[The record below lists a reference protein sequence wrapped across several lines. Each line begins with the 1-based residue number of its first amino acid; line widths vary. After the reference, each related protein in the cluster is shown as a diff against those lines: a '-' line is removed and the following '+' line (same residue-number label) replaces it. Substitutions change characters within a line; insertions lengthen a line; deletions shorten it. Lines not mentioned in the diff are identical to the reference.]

1 MTARITRITMENE
14 ELKAWIGLH
23 SVAGVGNVT
32 LRRLIEYF
40 GSAGAVW
47 KARPADFSGIAR
59 LPAQVLN
66 ELAKGPDEK
75 VIERN
80 MGILER
86 VGAWTMTF
94 LSEDYP
100 PLLNEMQNPP
110 ALIHGIGDPSFLK
123 NRAVAVVGSRYPS
136 SYGLDVARMLSS
148 ELVGHGYA
156 VVSGLALGID
166 AAAHDAALLSGGGT
180 IAVKGCGIDVAYPR
194 QNKALACR
202 IADHGAVISELPPGS
217 SPEAKNF
224 PIRNRIIS
232 GLSMGVV
239 IIEASM
245 KSGSLITA
253 SCALEQG
260 REVMAVPGS
269 IYSYRSTGTHWLIK
283 QGAHLIE
290 NITDI
295 LEGLGAEKQGHNKDI
310 VTGLSKERPKLSP
323 EEQDVFDKLEPYPQH
338 IDNIANLCGQS
349 VGQVSGLLLQ
359 MELKDLV
366 QAFPGQIYQLK

>member
-1 MTARITRITMENE
+1 MEPE

-32 LRRLIEYF
+32 LRRLIEHF
-40 GSAGAVW
+40 GSARAVW
-47 KARPADFSGIAR
+47 KARPADFSGIER
-59 LPAQVLN
+59 LPVQVLDR
-66 ELAKGPDEK
+66 LAKGPDER
-75 VIERN
+75 VIERS

-86 VGAWTMTF
+86 FGAWTMTF

-100 PLLNEMQNPP
+100 ALLNEMQNPP
-110 ALIHGIGDPSFLK
+110 ALLHGIGDPSSLK
-123 NRAVAVVGSRYPS
+123 NRAVAIVGSRHPS

-148 ELVGHGYA
+148 ELVQQGYT

-166 AAAHDAALLSGGGT
+166 ASSHDAALVSGGNT

-194 QNKALACR
+194 QNTSLVRR

-232 GLSMGVV
+232 GLSLGVV

-269 IYSYRSTGTHWLIK
+269 IYSYRSSGTHWLIK
-283 QGAHLIE
+283 QGARLVE

-295 LEGLGAEKQGHNKDI
+295 LEGLDAEKQGHNEDI
-310 VTGLSKERPKLSP
+310 VTCLSKERPKLSP
-323 EEQDVFDKLEPYPQH
+323 EEQDVFDKLGPYPQH

-366 QAFPGQIYQLK
+366 QAFPGQIYQIK